1 MYTDA
6 HFHLADYLE
15 CSSSCDDSGAMQEL
29 FTLPLSFCC
38 SAHEQDEYERQ
49 RRFAESLQ
57 KMQKP
62 AACLDKAVP
71 YVRPAVS
78 TNGVSGM
85 RQYAI
90 TETRS
95 PKNKQML
102 FSFGIHPQNPVMDEA
117 DLLYHLLET
126 RSIHAVGEC
135 GFDLFT
141 DEYKRQLP
149 MQQKIWDIQIQW
161 AHTFQLPIVI
171 HCRKALPLIFNSVPA
186 LKKLP
191 AVIFHG
197 WSGSIAEANA
207 FLKKGVNAYFSL
219 GKAVLRGQKSVCAM
233 AAAFDMNRLLTETDA
248 PYMRLKA
255 EAYSRPS
262 DIVAVTAQCVRLRT
276 NDARIGGEKRIA
288 NIRQYASCAQAV
300 TGCDRSSEAAQE
312 WLCCIEQNFM
322 CAFGLSV

>member
-15 CSSSCDDSGAMQEL
+15 CSSSCDDAGAMQEL
-29 FTLPLSFCC
+29 FMLPLSFCC

-49 RRFAESLQ
+49 RRVVESLHS
-57 KMQKP
+57 MQNQ
-62 AACLDKAVP
+62 AGCLDKAMP
-71 YVRPAVS
+71 YVRSAVS
-78 TNGVSGM
+78 TDGVSGI

-90 TETRS
+90 AGPRPPE
-95 PKNKQML
+95 NKQML

-117 DLLYHLLET
+117 DFLYHLLET

-141 DEYKRQLP
+141 DAYKCLLP
-149 MQQKIWDIQIQW
+149 LQQKIWDIQIQW

-171 HCRKALPLIFNSVPA
+171 HCRKALPLIFNSVPM

-197 WSGSIAEANA
+197 WSGSISEANA

-219 GKAVLRGQKSVCAM
+219 GKAVLRAQKSVCAM

-255 EAYSRPS
+255 ETYSRPS
-262 DIVAVTAQCVRLRT
+262 DIVAVTAQCIRLRT
-276 NDARIGGEKRIA
+276 SDGYVKEGKQITG
-288 NIRQYASCAQAV
+288 IRQYASCAQTAV
-300 TGCDRSSEAAQE
+300 EYESSSEAAQE
-312 WLCCIEQNFM
+312 WLRCIEQNFM
-322 CAFGLSV
+322 FAFGLSV